1 MGVKKFFKNL
11 KEKPAFQAIAKVA
24 PLLASALGGP
34 FAGAA
39 LQVASGAL
47 GFEGV
52 MTEEQLLKQVEQD
65 PEVLVK
71 LRDVEGKWAAKM
83 KELGITEKELAYQ
96 DTQSAREMNIATK
109 SRIPAV
115 LAGVVLFI
123 FAGLAGTIL
132 WGMISQQLVLDETVE
147 KFMFFLFGLVGSWVG
162 QIMQFFF
169 GSSQGSMVKTIE
181 LAEALK
187 SYIRA
192 GGAAPK
198 D

>member
-1 MGVKKFFKNL
+1 MGIKKFFKNL

-24 PLLASALGGP
+24 PVFASALGGP

-39 LQVASGAL
+39 LSIAAGAL
-47 GFEGV
+47 GVDGN
-52 MTEEQLLKQVEQD
+52 MTEEQLLREVERD

-71 LRDVEGKWAAKM
+71 LRDVEGKWEAKM

-96 DTQSAREMNIATK
+96 DTQSARDMNVATK
-109 SRIPAV
+109 SKIPAI
-115 LAGVVLFI
+115 LAAVVLLI
-123 FAGLAGTIL
+123 FGGLAGTIL
-132 WGMISQQLVLDETVE
+132 WGLISHQLVIDETVE

-187 SYIRA
+187 SYIKVNGRS
-192 GGAAPK
+192 
-198 D
+198 